1 MLYFLVW
8 EIYSADWFS
17 KEGECLPSIRGQD
30 VDSQVL
36 LTKIVPKQT
45 TSAVAGVLL
54 PQSMKKF
61 EA

>member
-36 LTKIVPKQT
+36 LTKMGLPKQT

-54 PQSMKKF
+54 PHQ
-61 EA
+61 